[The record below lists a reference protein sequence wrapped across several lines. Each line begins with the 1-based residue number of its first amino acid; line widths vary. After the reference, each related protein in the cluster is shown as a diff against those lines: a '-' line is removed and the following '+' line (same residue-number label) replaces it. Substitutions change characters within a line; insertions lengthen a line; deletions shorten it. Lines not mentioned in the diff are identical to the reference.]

1 MQFWLKV
8 LDAITR
14 VWLQYYTFFK
24 IDVLSYLKMN
34 GSLGKSCQTKEVSEI
49 LNEVFKNNILQEYGT
64 MTQNEE
70 I

>member
-1 MQFWLKV
+1 
-8 LDAITR
+8 
-14 VWLQYYTFFK
+14 
-24 IDVLSYLKMN
+24 MN
-34 GSLGKSCQTKEVSEI
+34 GSLGKSCQTKEVSEV